1 MKTLE
6 RFEIEMLQS
15 IAAAHPFPLK
25 DVTTVY
31 RRLKSFDKTIAL
43 LDIST
48 RIGIGCFTALNV
60 ACSMK
65 GEL

>member
-6 RFEIEMLQS
+6 RFEIEMLQT

-25 DVTTVY
+25 DITAVY

-43 LDIST
+43 LNVAT
-48 RIGIGCFTALNV
+48 QNGIGCFTALNV
-60 ACSMK
+60 VCSMK
-65 GEL
+65 GKL